1 MKMPINCPC
10 CGAPLLNEFRSTLV
24 KEYLRKSCGSRLDH
38 RFACTSYDEPY
49 DVMYSMGIE
58 IDTENMIRVNWMFDI
73 KQMFVCKG
81 EDDTHS
87 LPYFEPDLSDYRK
100 LVAKL
105 RTYVM
110 FS

>member
-1 MKMPINCPC
+1 MPTKCPC
-10 CGAPLLNEFRSTLV
+10 CGGPLLNEFKIDRT
-24 KEYLRKSCGSRLDH
+24 KEYLRKSCTSRLDH
-38 RFACTSYDEPY
+38 RFACISHNAPY
-49 DVMYSMGIE
+49 DTTSTMGIE
-58 IDTENMIRVNWMFDI
+58 IDVKNMISVNWIFDT
-73 KQMFVCKG
+73 KMMFVCSG
-81 EDDTHS
+81 ESDTHS